1 MTSHWRHP
9 VRRKQEVTKPEQ
21 EELWGRM
28 EEQGRAGIFGA
39 FKLLVSKQTLVSGR
53 LCYVPFFGRVEWEE
67 RSGKKVKVL
76 ST

>member
-1 MTSHWRHP
+1 MTSHWIHL

-39 FKLLVSKQTLVSGR
+39 FKLLVSKQTLVSRGVAGFAVCHFSAELNGR
-53 LCYVPFFGRVEWEE
+53 R
-67 RSGKKVKVL
+67 RQARK
-76 ST
+76 